1 MIKSKI
7 LLLTF
12 GSEECASTKYRL
24 HQYKNFFRKDQI
36 LTDYQP
42 AKTFSDFERIDEYEI
57 VILQKAI
64 LSTQKVRKLA
74 KLAKRF
80 IYDVDDRIWL
90 RPFKKHSFFSRIR
103 INYRMQKICQSADLC
118 MVANDLI
125 AKDIKVF
132 GGRPIIIP
140 MALDGKTWFPR
151 EKTNNQIVIGWTG
164 APGNLPFLE
173 EILPSIKIF
182 VKNNPRVKLVIHCG
196 KNPHFQDVD
205 FEYIEFEA
213 GKEHEVVRSFDIGLL
228 PLPQNDPFTDGK
240 SPIKGI
246 QYIASGVVVV
256 ATKTISA
263 LNLLGSQINDAGF
276 VNYAETINDWG
287 RILSELTRNPNE
299 LTHIGKKGRD
309 FFESNYEFGKTYK
322 LLRSTFLNRII
333 SCNLK

>member
-1 MIKSKI
+1 MKI
-7 LLLTF
+7 LALTF
-12 GSEECASTKYRL
+12 GDQSCPSTKYRL
-24 HQYKNFFRKDQI
+24 LQYKDLFAQDSVNIKFETAKSFKNFK
-36 LTDYQP
+36 
-42 AKTFSDFERIDEYEI
+42 EI
-57 VILQKAI
+57 PNYDLVVLQKTI
-64 LSTQKVRKLA
+64 LSTGKVKKIAQLS
-74 KLAKRF
+74 KKF
-80 IYDVDDRIWL
+80 IYDADDRIWL
-90 RPFKKHSFFSRIR
+90 RSFKKHSFFSRIR

-263 LNLLGSQINDAGF
+263 LNLLGSQNNDAGF

-287 RILSELTRNPNE
+287 KILSELTRNPNE

-309 FFESNYEFGKTYK
+309 FFESNYESGKTYK
-322 LLRSTFLNRII
+322 LLRNVLQNH
-333 SCNLK
+333 NKP